1 MKTYE
6 RLAEALTPDGTLLE
20 LYRHDREYIIRA
32 DGAELMSTRR
42 HNSEERLA
50 ELVCEPLSDQSRP
63 TVLIGGLG
71 FGFTLRAALRLLPA
85 DARVIVAEIM
95 AAVVD
100 WNTRPEYPL
109 AGTALRDPRVELRHQ
124 DVAEVLHSHAGMFD
138 AIMLD
143 VDNGADALST
153 AGNAQLYRDEGIRM
167 TVAALRPSGR
177 LAYWSAD
184 KDRRFE
190 ATLRRAGL
198 SVDAARVQAHATT
211 GRWHT
216 IYVTRRA
223 RVSTSDAPA

>member
-1 MKTYE
+1 MKKYE
-6 RLAEALTPDGTLLE
+6 RLADALTPDGTRLE

-32 DGAELMSTRR
+32 DGTELMSTRR
-42 HNSEERLA
+42 HHSEERLA
-50 ELVCEPLSDQSRP
+50 ELICEPLAAQTRP

-100 WNTRPEYPL
+100 WNMRPDYPL
-109 AGTALRDPRVELRHQ
+109 AGTALRDPRVELRHL
-124 DVAEVLHSHAGMFD
+124 DVAEVLHTHAGVFD

-153 AGNAQLYRDEGIRM
+153 AGNAQLYRDEGIRK

-177 LAYWSAD
+177 LAYWSAAED
-184 KDRRFE
+184 PRFE
-190 ATLRRAGL
+190 ASLRRAGL
-198 SVDAARVQAHATT
+198 LVDASRVQAHATT

-223 RVSTSDAPA
+223 RASIGDAPA